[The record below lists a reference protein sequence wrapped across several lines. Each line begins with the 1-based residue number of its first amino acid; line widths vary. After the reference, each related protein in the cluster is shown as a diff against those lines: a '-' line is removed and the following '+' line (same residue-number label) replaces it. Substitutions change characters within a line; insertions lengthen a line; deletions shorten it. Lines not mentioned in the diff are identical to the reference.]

1 MPTSIKRKKG
11 RKEKKLHTVS
21 FFCQCE
27 HLPLVSSFPNKHIG
41 RQQNLNIW
49 LLAHGFSLLDL
60 GALSSAEIP
69 DQLPQTPL

>member
-11 RKEKKLHTVS
+11 RKAPHCE